1 MTPATPSPPPC
12 WPEPPLNAPLTL
24 TNVPLLPLAS
34 VVFPGGRLTLRAVA
48 APTRHW
54 LERCAAAGAPFGVV
68 TPRRGSD
75 ETEPLPTVTPPA
87 ARFHDFGTLAA
98 LTDAGVGEAA
108 ASALQILGRQVF
120 RLRDCRMLRSGLWV
134 ADVELLNPDRPAA
147 IPADLARVRRPCANC
162 TRTCGCAAS
171 RPGRPMRRAAT
182 RTQVGSPT
190 AGPRCCRH
198 PHRSSCSSWPSKIR
212 RCGSN
217 GWPICSRRPASS
229 EARKLSF

>member
-134 ADVELLNPDRPAA
+134 ADVELLNPDRPTA
-147 IPADLARVRRPCANC
+147 IPADLAASAQALRQLHANLRLRGESPWPPDAPRRYEDAGWVANRWAEMLPAPPSIKLQLMAIEDPALRLQWVADLLEKTGIVR
-162 TRTCGCAAS
+162 
-171 RPGRPMRRAAT
+171 
-182 RTQVGSPT
+182 GS
-190 AGPRCCRH
+190 
-198 PHRSSCSSWPSKIR
+198 
-212 RCGSN
+212 
-217 GWPICSRRPASS
+217 
-229 EARKLSF
+229 